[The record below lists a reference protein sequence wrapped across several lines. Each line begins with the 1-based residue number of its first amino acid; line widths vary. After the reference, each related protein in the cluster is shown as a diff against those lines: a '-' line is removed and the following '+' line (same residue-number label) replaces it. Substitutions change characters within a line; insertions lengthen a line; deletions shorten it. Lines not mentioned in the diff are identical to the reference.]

1 MKFRS
6 KAGVGEIFIQ
16 RLPIGQIGLA
26 SNQRIEEI
34 QELRLDLDFQSWQLD
49 KPPGLSQALDQANI
63 LEEDCIPGD
72 MGKV

>member
-1 MKFRS
+1 MKSRS

-26 SNQRIEEI
+26 SNQRIEEMK
-34 QELRLDLDFQSWQLD
+34 ELDLDFQSWQLD